1 MAEGDSERNE
11 SLVRRSFHAI
21 LSPFSQNALASLPKV
36 QRPVRHLRADNI
48 PEASANEHG
57 QLPAVRDYH
66 SINSLP
72 PNVHVPKKIPTS
84 VKVEGKVWFANE
96 RSECLGACFFLSH
109 ILIFLLR

>member
-1 MAEGDSERNE
+1 MMSPCSRNSENPFAPATMAEGNE

-21 LSPFSQNALASLPKV
+21 FSPFSQNALASLPKV

-48 PEASANEHG
+48 PETSANEHG
-57 QLPAVRDYH
+57 QQPAVRDYH
-66 SINSLP
+66 SITSLP

-96 RSECLGACFFLSH
+96 RSQS
-109 ILIFLLR
+109 

>member
-1 MAEGDSERNE
+1 MAEGDPERNE

-21 LSPFSQNALASLPKV
+21 FTPFSQSALASLPKLR
-36 QRPVRHLRADNI
+36 RPVRHLRADNI
-48 PEASANEHG
+48 PETSADENG
-57 QLPAVRDYH
+57 QFPAVRDYH

-96 RSECLGACFFLSH
+96 RSGYWAPIFSISYPHLS
-109 ILIFLLR
+109 I